1 LFSPRALLQFLFL
14 VTDGNLLDG
23 TIPSEICLLEKLETI
38 NLERNGLHGTLPSCL
53 SSLTNLIQI
62 NVKTND
68 LTGVLPPN
76 LLRAPSLEI
85 LNLSE
90 NNFSGDLSI
99 LFNNYEGGTY
109 PAFGTLS
116 QLNLDHND
124 FSGEIPSQLLFLQAL
139 EELTLEVN
147 SLSGTVDSICNA
159 RDIALFTVDCNVEC
173 ECCNSC
179 F

>member
-1 LFSPRALLQFLFL
+1 M
-14 VTDGNLLDG
+14 
-23 TIPSEICLLEKLETI
+23 EKLETI
-38 NLERNGLHGTLPSCL
+38 NLESNGLRGKLPACL
-53 SSLTNLIQI
+53 ASLTDLIQI

-124 FSGEIPSQLLFLQAL
+124 FSGEIPSQLMFLQAL

-147 SLSGTVDSICNA
+147 SLSGNVDTICNT
-159 RDIALFTVDCNVEC
+159 RDIATFTVDCEVEC
-173 ECCNSC
+173 KCCKSC